1 MAIITRITTQKKNQ
15 GRYSIYIDNGSGEQ
29 FGFGVD
35 EDVLIQFELRKGLK
49 LDGNLI
55 KKITYED
62 EVKKALH
69 QCYSYLSYR
78 MRSELEVKRHLQK
91 KEIEEPII
99 YQVIEQLRKQKYV
112 DDLAFAQSYVRDK
125 KRLLTKGPLLL
136 KKELQEKGVQEDKIG
151 QALKEYAKH
160 EQLEAASLF
169 VTKRAARAHK
179 DSNRMFLQKLKLQLQ
194 QKGFTHEV
202 IQEAVDCLPERND
215 KNEYKILLKQAKRA
229 HNRYKKYSGYD
240 YTQRMKQYLYR
251 RGFSLTDIND
261 VLQHMQEA
269 EKE

>member
-1 MAIITRITTQKKNQ
+1 MT
-15 GRYSIYIDNGSGEQ
+15 
-29 FGFGVD
+29 
-35 EDVLIQFELRKGLK
+35 
-49 LDGNLI
+49 
-55 KKITYED
+55 
-62 EVKKALH
+62 
-69 QCYSYLSYR
+69 
-78 MRSELEVKRHLQK
+78 
-91 KEIEEPII
+91 
-99 YQVIEQLRKQKYV
+99 
-112 DDLAFAQSYVRDK
+112 
-125 KRLLTKGPLLL
+125 
-136 KKELQEKGVQEDKIG
+136 GVQEDKIG

-160 EQLEAASLF
+160 EQLEAATLF

-229 HNRYKKYSGYD
+229 HNRFKKYSGYD